1 MKSTLRADDEL
12 ELLINILFKR
22 EQILINGESVKKYNR
37 NFDAMRKYAR
47 KLINK
52 NRQEEL
58 LPYLESDSVSVRR
71 DVAGLLFHCYPEK
84 CRTVLMEI
92 GEMSVEDGLPKCF
105 INVSLSAKMA
115 LEIGIPKDFP

>member
-1 MKSTLRADDEL
+1 MGVLRDKDEL
-12 ELLINILFKR
+12 ALLVNVLIKR

-47 KLINK
+47 ELINK

-71 DVAGLLFHCYPEK
+71 DVAGLLFHC
-84 CRTVLMEI
+84 
-92 GEMSVEDGLPKCF
+92 
-105 INVSLSAKMA
+105 
-115 LEIGIPKDFP
+115 

>member
-1 MKSTLRADDEL
+1 MGVLRDKDEL
-12 ELLINILFKR
+12 ALLVNGLIKR
-22 EQILINGESVKKYNR
+22 EQILINDESLKKYNR

-47 KLINK
+47 ELINK

-84 CRTVLMEI
+84 CRTVLKEI
-92 GEMSVEDGLPKCF
+92 GEMTVENGLPKCS
-105 INVSLSAKMA
+105 INVSISAKMA

>member
-1 MKSTLRADDEL
+1 MGVLRDKDEL
-12 ELLINILFKR
+12 ALLVNVLIKR
-22 EQILINGESVKKYNR
+22 EQILINDESLKKYNR

-47 KLINK
+47 ELINK

-84 CRTVLMEI
+84 CRIVLKEI
-92 GEMSVEDGLPKCF
+92 GEMTVENGLPKCF
-105 INVSLSAKMA
+105 INVSISAKMA